1 MSLEKE
7 ANSLFIYLKRMNN
20 ILIIED
26 SLEIGELLQELLTIN
41 NYNVEILTEPVKLP
55 NYLKKSIPDL
65 IICDVVM
72 PSMSGY
78 QVLQYLKE
86 EHVHKKIPFIF
97 LSAKVEEED
106 IAKGLSYGA
115 EAYITK
121 PYRSK
126 ILLGKVEELLERKKS
141 FQAVDN

>member
-1 MSLEKE
+1 
-7 ANSLFIYLKRMNN
+7 MNN

-26 SLEIGELLQELLTIN
+26 SLEIGELLQELLITN
-41 NYNVEILTEPVKLP
+41 NYSVEILTEPVKLP
-55 NYLKKSIPDL
+55 NYLKNYIPDL

-86 EHVHKKIPFIF
+86 EDVHKKIPFIF

-115 EAYITK
+115 AAYLTK

-126 ILLGKVEELLERKKS
+126 ILLGKVEELLERKKN
-141 FQAVDN
+141 FQAVNN